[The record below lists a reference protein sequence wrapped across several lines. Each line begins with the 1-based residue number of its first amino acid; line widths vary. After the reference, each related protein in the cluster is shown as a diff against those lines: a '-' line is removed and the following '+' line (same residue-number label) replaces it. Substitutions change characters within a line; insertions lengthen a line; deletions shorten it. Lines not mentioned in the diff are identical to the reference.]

1 MKRLDKPQALR
12 IALLAAAAYAA
23 IALPWVL
30 ASDHFLLILAGED
43 AERLGRLQALKGGF
57 FVVVT
62 ALLLFVLVRIVLLR
76 EVAITRR
83 ARRLTR
89 LIGRSP
95 VVGMEWRSSPGWPVT
110 FVSDNIR
117 DWGYD
122 PADLSTGRVNYADLI
137 HPDDR
142 ERIAAEVARH
152 LAEGP
157 DNYRQEYRL
166 WHGDGHWLWIDDQT
180 WLVRDA
186 EDGVALIQGVL
197 MDVTFRVTDRM
208 LEQARIDVLSDLVS
222 GDSLEVLLRS
232 ICARLEA
239 VYPLLRAAILLRD
252 EEQDTLWVGT
262 APNLPENLVA
272 AMAGS
277 PLDPCVGAVT
287 RGEPIYV
294 DDLAQ
299 RSTDQTVVSAA
310 LEAGYGACWA
320 VPFRNGNGEVI
331 GALAAL
337 GNESRLPSDREARI
351 LSEFAGITGLAVDKT
366 RSAETLRARE
376 RALQTVAGMTPTLVR
391 EEDTKASIDEVLGD
405 LGSISGADRVYVFE
419 MHEAQPPGR
428 LLCSQRYEWVRKGV
442 TPQLYN
448 ADLQNFDLQA
458 TLPRWYDHLSSGD
471 LIKGFVR
478 DFPPDEH
485 PWLKPQEITSVLVVP
500 IPVEGRFWGFLGFD
514 AVTRERAWGQ
524 VDEHILRIVAASIG
538 AAVER
543 RRAAEDQHLA
553 AAVIESTRD
562 GVMVT
567 DLAPR
572 IVSVNPAFTR
582 ITGYAEDEVVGRN
595 PRILQSG
602 RHGPEFFSALW
613 QSLEEV
619 GHWRGE
625 IWNRRR
631 DGAIFPQW
639 LSISRVI
646 DEHGKPTHYTAVITD
661 ISELK
666 RTEERLQHLAHHDP
680 LTDLPNRVLL
690 QLRLEQAIARARR
703 NGDLVAVLFLDLDQ
717 FKTINDSLGHPVGDR
732 LLVDVAQRL
741 SGRIRDQ
748 DTLARFGGDEFLLIL
763 EQLRDPD
770 AAGQLADVLLRLLEK
785 PFTIGDRE
793 LYVSASIGISVFPFD
808 GDSVTEL
815 IQHAD
820 AAMYEAKGTSRNTYR
835 FYTEA
840 LTRSANLRLSMEA
853 RLRRA
858 IERDEL
864 LVHYQPQ
871 VDLATGAPVGVEAL
885 VRWKTA
891 DGRIVMPGEFIP
903 IAEDSGLIVP
913 LGYWVLR
920 EACSQGRRWLDAGG
934 PPMRLAVNLSVR
946 QWGHKGLLEQI
957 RETLDETGF
966 PSDRL
971 EFEITETTLMQGKG
985 PESEVLA
992 ALRELGVRVA
1002 IDDFGTGYSSLS
1014 ALKQF
1019 PVDVLKIDRAFVDG
1033 LADDSDDQEIVSA
1046 VIAMAHSLRLETV
1059 AEGIETSAQRAFL
1072 LQKGCRIGQGFLFAK
1087 PMPATECMAWLRQA
1101 LAAGKPAP

>member
-1 MKRLDKPQALR
+1 MKRLDKQMARR
-12 IALLAAAAYAA
+12 IALRTAVAYLVV
-23 IALPWVL
+23 ALLWILV
-30 ASDHFLLILAGED
+30 SDHALLLLTSDDAASLA
-43 AERLGRLQALKGGF
+43 RLQSLKGGV
-57 FVVVT
+57 FVAVT
-62 ALLLFVLVRIVLLR
+62 ALLLFFLVRHVFVR
-76 EVAITRR
+76 EVRVTRK
-83 ARRLTR
+83 ARRLTM

-95 VVGMEWRSSPGWPVT
+95 VVGMEWRSSPGWPIT

-117 DWGYD
+117 DWGYN
-122 PADLSTGRVNYADLI
+122 PADLSTGRVRYIDLI

-142 ERIAAEVARH
+142 QRVIADVGRH

-157 DNYRQEYRL
+157 DNLRQEYRL
-166 WHGDGHWLWIDDQT
+166 RHGDGHWLWIDDQT
-180 WLVRDA
+180 RLVRDA
-186 EDGVALIQGVL
+186 EDGVVLIQGVL
-197 MDVTFRVTDRM
+197 MDITSRVSDRM
-208 LEQARIDVLSDLVS
+208 LEQVRIDVLSDLVS
-222 GDSLEVLLRS
+222 GDSLEALLLS
-232 ICARLEA
+232 VCARLEA

-262 APNLPENLVA
+262 APNLPENLIA
-272 AMAGS
+272 TMAESQYG
-277 PLDPCVGAVT
+277 PCVEAVAL
-287 RGEPIYV
+287 GEPVYI
-294 DDLAQ
+294 DDLA
-299 RSTDQTVVSAA
+299 RRDTNEVEASFA
-310 LEAGYGACWA
+310 LAAGYRACWV

-331 GALAAL
+331 GALVAL
-337 GNESRLPSDREARI
+337 GNESRVPSEREEGI

-366 RSAETLRARE
+366 RSAQALRARE
-376 RALQTVAGMTPTLVR
+376 RALEKVAGMTLTLLR
-391 EEDTKASIDEVLGD
+391 EEDIRASMDQILGH

-419 MHEAQPPGR
+419 MHATQSPGR
-428 LLCSQRYEWVRKGV
+428 PLCSQRYEWVREGV
-442 TPQLYN
+442 SSQLLN
-448 ADLQNFDLQA
+448 PDLQNFDLQA
-458 TLPRWYDHLSSGD
+458 ALPRWYEHLSSGD
-471 LIKGFVR
+471 LIKGFLR
-478 DFPPDEH
+478 DFPSEEH
-485 PWLKPQEITSVLVVP
+485 VLLQPQEITSVLVVP
-500 IPVEGRFWGFLGFD
+500 ISVDGRFWGFLGFD

-582 ITGYAEDEVVGRN
+582 ITGYPEQEVVGRN
-595 PRILQSG
+595 PRILRSG
-602 RHGPEFFSALW
+602 RHGAEFFRALW

-631 DGAIFPQW
+631 DGEVYPQW
-639 LSISRVI
+639 LSISRVL
-646 DEHGKPTHYTAVITD
+646 DEHGRPTHYTAVLTD

-680 LTDLPNRVLL
+680 LTDLPNRMLA

-703 NGDLVAVLFLDLDQ
+703 NRGLVAVLFLDLDQ

-732 LLVDVAQRL
+732 LLVEVAQRL
-741 SGRIRDQ
+741 SGRVREQ
-748 DTLARFGGDEFLLIL
+748 DTLARFGGDEFLLII
-763 EQLRDPD
+763 EQLPDPE
-770 AAGQLADVLLRLLEK
+770 AAGQLADALLKRLERS
-785 PFTIGDRE
+785 FTIDGRD
-793 LYVSASIGISVFPFD
+793 LYVSASIGISMFPGD

-820 AAMYEAKGTSRNTYR
+820 AAMYQAKGQSRNTYQ

-864 LVHYQPQ
+864 LAHYQPQ
-871 VDLATGAPVGVEAL
+871 VDLATGTPVGVEAL

-891 DGRIVMPGEFIP
+891 DGRTVMPAEFIP
-903 IAEDSGLIVP
+903 VAEDSGLIVP
-913 LGYWVLR
+913 IGYWVLR
-920 EACSQGRRWLDAGG
+920 ESCSQGRRWLDAGG
-934 PPMRLAVNLSVR
+934 PPMRLAVNLSVL
-946 QWGHKGLLEQI
+946 QWGHKGLLERI
-957 RETLDETGF
+957 RETLGQTGF
-966 PSDRL
+966 PSELL

-992 ALRELGVRVA
+992 ALRDLGVRVA

-1014 ALKQF
+1014 ALKRF

-1033 LADDSDDQEIVSA
+1033 LPDDSDDQEIVSA
-1046 VIAMAHSLRLETV
+1046 IIAMARALRLETV
-1059 AEGIETSAQRAFL
+1059 AEGVETSAQREFL
-1072 LQKGCRIGQGFLFAK
+1072 LQKGCRIGQGFLFAR
-1087 PMPATECMAWLRQA
+1087 PMPATECMAWLRRA
-1101 LAAGKPAP
+1101 LAGDEPTH